1 MTIRK
6 NSAYDLTS
14 IESFLSN
21 MKLRK
26 IPQSLLSFE
35 FLLDQWFAAD
45 WWKHGALSVKPYD
58 HTY

>member
-1 MTIRK
+1 
-6 NSAYDLTS
+6 
-14 IESFLSN
+14 